1 MVTACAVAM
10 IAVVIGADS
19 AKGTVVY
26 KGKTGEHRATIAHAY
41 LVSGPDSFDPKKIG
55 RVLIFSA
62 QDLGEKLR
70 ACTVMAC
77 AARQLSE
84 GFTIGLD
91 TAPFLEFWM
100 TLDNSK
106 VQTSGPA
113 DVKAFTRTTDTP
125 NRLAGTLR
133 FDSFGAKVDVQF
145 DVTLLKAF
153 TK

>member
-1 MVTACAVAM
+1 MAA
-10 IAVVIGADS
+10 S
-19 AKGTVVY
+19 
-26 KGKTGEHRATIAHAY
+26 
-41 LVSGPDSFDPKKIG
+41 
-55 RVLIFSA
+55 LIFSA

-70 ACTVMAC
+70 ACTVMSC

-91 TAPFLEFWM
+91 TAPFLEVPARCSR
-100 TLDNSK
+100 NSK

-113 DVKAFTRTTDTP
+113 DLKAFTRTTDTP